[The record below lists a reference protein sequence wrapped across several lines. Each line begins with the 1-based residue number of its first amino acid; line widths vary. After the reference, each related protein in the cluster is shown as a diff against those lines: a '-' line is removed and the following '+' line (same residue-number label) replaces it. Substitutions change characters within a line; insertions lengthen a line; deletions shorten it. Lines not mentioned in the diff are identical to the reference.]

1 MKAIGKFLKW
11 LAGFWKWA
19 VFVLLAGVLAA
30 ILTGRL
36 SAIEQALDQ
45 DSFAFSVGG
54 SRISA
59 YDVMTAFIAL
69 ATVFWVVGV
78 LAAYIERRIRSLD
91 KVRSSTRNL
100 ITNIIR
106 IILYVLAFIVG
117 LDIAGVDLTALT
129 VFGGALGIG
138 LGFGLQKIASN
149 FISGLILL
157 AENAIEEGDLIELS
171 DGTAGFLRKT
181 SARYILMETFD
192 GKEILVPNE
201 DMITGRVIN
210 WTLSSNKGR
219 IQIDVG
225 VAYGS
230 DLRKAREVMLEAAL
244 SHPMTIAEPA
254 PMCVLTRFGDSSI
267 DFMLLFWVGD
277 VKAGRLEPQSDV
289 MFAIN
294 DGLKEAGI
302 TIPFPQ
308 RDVHMIP
315 PGKAGTEAAG

>member
-1 MKAIGKFLKW
+1 MKFIAKVFKW
-11 LAGFWKWA
+11 LAGHWKWG
-19 VFVLLAGVLAA
+19 VFLLLAGVLAA
-30 ILTGRL
+30 ILTGRMTL
-36 SAIEQALDQ
+36 VQEVLDQ
-45 DSFAFSVGG
+45 DSFAFTFGET
-54 SRISA
+54 RISGWGIL
-59 YDVMTAFIAL
+59 TAMIAL
-69 ATVFWVVGV
+69 ATVFWVVGILV
-78 LAAYIERRIRSLD
+78 HFIERWIRALPNL
-91 KVRSSTRNL
+91 RSSTRIL

-106 IILYVLAFIVG
+106 IIFYVLAFIVG

-149 FISGLILL
+149 FVSGIILL

-171 DGTAGFLRKT
+171 DGTMGFVRKS
-181 SARYILMETFD
+181 SARYLLLETFD
-192 GKEILVPNE
+192 GREILVPNE
-201 DMITGRVIN
+201 DMITGRVVN
-210 WTLSSNKGR
+210 WTLNNTRGR

-230 DLRKAREVMLEAAL
+230 DLHKAREVMLEAAKN
-244 SHPMTIAEPA
+244 HPLTIEDPA
-254 PMCVLTRFGDSSI
+254 PVCVMTRFGDSSI

-277 VKAGRLEPQSDV
+277 VAAGRIVPQSEV

-294 DGLKEAGI
+294 DGLREAGI

-315 PGKAGTEAAG
+315 PAKAEV

>member
-1 MKAIGKFLKW
+1 MKAIVKFLGW
-11 LAGFWKWA
+11 LASFWKWG
-19 VFVLLAGVLAA
+19 VFILLVGVLVA

-36 SAIEQALDQ
+36 ANVEAVLDQ
-45 DSFAFSVGG
+45 DSFAFSVGDN
-54 SRISA
+54 RISA

-69 ATVFWVVGV
+69 ATVFWIVGV
-78 LAAYIERRIRSLD
+78 IAAYIERRIRSLE
-91 KVRSSTRNL
+91 KVRSSTRIL
-100 ITNIIR
+100 IANVIR
-106 IILYVLAFIVG
+106 IVLYVLAFIVG

-129 VFGGALGIG
+129 VFSGAVGIG

-157 AENAIEEGDLIELS
+157 AENAIEEGDLIELA

-219 IQIDVG
+219 IQVDVG

-230 DLRKAREVMLEAAL
+230 DLHKARDLMLEAAR
-244 SHPMTIAEPA
+244 SHPMAIEDPK
-254 PMCVLTRFGDSSI
+254 PMCVLRTFGESSI
-267 DFMLLFWVGD
+267 DFMLLFWVAD
-277 VKAGRLEPQSDV
+277 VTAGRMEPQSEV

-294 DGLKEAGI
+294 DAFKANGI

-308 RDVHMIP
+308 RDVHMIHQ
-315 PGKAGTEAAG
+315 GSNEAGS

>member
-1 MKAIGKFLKW
+1 MKAIGKFLRW
-11 LAGFWKWA
+11 LASFWKWA

-36 SAIEQALDQ
+36 AAVEAVLDQ
-45 DSFAFSVGG
+45 DSFAFSVGEA
-54 SRISA
+54 RVSA
-59 YDVMTAFIAL
+59 YDVLTAFIAL
-69 ATVFWVVGV
+69 ATVFWIVGV
-78 LAAYIERRIRSLD
+78 IAAYIERRIRALD
-91 KVRSSTRNL
+91 KVRSSTRVL
-100 ITNIIR
+100 ITNVIR
-106 IILYVLAFIVG
+106 IVLYVLAFIVA

-129 VFGGALGIG
+129 VFSGALGIG

-157 AENAIEEGDLIELS
+157 SENAIEEGDLIELA

-230 DLRKAREVMLEAAL
+230 DLHKARELMLEAAR
-244 SHPMTIAEPA
+244 SHPMTITDPA
-254 PMCVLTRFGDSSI
+254 PMCVLRTFGDSSI
-267 DFMLLFWVGD
+267 NFMLLFWVGD
-277 VKAGRLEPQSDV
+277 VTAGRLEPQSDV

-294 DGLKEAGI
+294 DAFKANGI

-315 PGKAGTEAAG
+315 PAADEAAT

>member
-1 MKAIGKFLKW
+1 MSVIKNFLKW
-11 LAGFWKWA
+11 LAGHWKWGL
-19 VFVLLAGVLAA
+19 FLILAGVLAA
-30 ILTGRL
+30 IMTGRMTMVQ
-36 SAIEQALDQ
+36 SVLDQ
-45 DSFAFSVGG
+45 ESFAFTFGET
-54 SRISA
+54 RISA
-59 YDVMTAFIAL
+59 WGLLTAMIAL
-69 ATVFWVVGV
+69 ATVFWIVGILV
-78 LAAYIERRIRSLD
+78 HFIDQRIRALPNL
-91 KVRSSTRNL
+91 RSSTRTL

-149 FISGLILL
+149 FVSGIILL

-171 DGTAGFLRKT
+171 DGTMGFVRKS
-181 SARYILMETFD
+181 SARYILLETFD
-192 GKEILVPNE
+192 GREILVPNE

-210 WTLSSNKGR
+210 WTLNNTRGR

-230 DLRKAREVMLEAAL
+230 DLHKAQEVMLEAAR
-244 SHPMTIAEPA
+244 SHPMTIEDPA
-254 PMCVLTRFGDSSI
+254 PVCVMTRFGDSSI

-277 VKAGRLEPQSDV
+277 VAAGRIVPQSEV

-294 DGLKEAGI
+294 DGLKAAGI

-315 PGKAGTEAAG
+315 PEKAAE

>member
-1 MKAIGKFLKW
+1 MKLLKNFLKW
-11 LAGFWKWA
+11 LGGHWRWG
-19 VFVLLAGVLAA
+19 VFLLLAGVLAA
-30 ILTGRL
+30 ILTGRM
-36 SAIEQALDQ
+36 SIVQEVLDQ
-45 DSFAFSVGG
+45 DSFAFVFGET
-54 SRISA
+54 RISA
-59 YDVMTAFIAL
+59 WGMLTAMIAL
-69 ATVFWVVGV
+69 ATVFWIVGIIV
-78 LAAYIERRIRSLD
+78 HFIEQRIRALPNL
-91 KVRSSTRNL
+91 RSSTRTLMSNVV
-100 ITNIIR
+100 R
-106 IILYVLAFIVG
+106 IVFYILAFVVG

-149 FISGLILL
+149 FVSGLILL

-210 WTLSSNKGR
+210 WTLSNNKGR

-230 DLRKAREVMLEAAL
+230 DLHKARELMLEAARN
-244 SHPMTIAEPA
+244 HPMTIDEPK
-254 PMCVLTRFGDSSI
+254 PMCVLRTFGDSSI
-267 DFMLLFWVGD
+267 NFMLLFWVDD
-277 VKAGRLEPQSDV
+277 VTAGRLEPQSEV

-294 DGLKEAGI
+294 DAFKANGI

-308 RDVHMIP
+308 RDVHMIAP
-315 PGKAGTEAAG
+315 DKADT